1 MYLHRY
7 WYHTYIYN
15 SCTYLTYKCLTLMVL
30 LLPSIA
36 FDTTVSATSERL
48 AANFLVIVFAKRLVT
63 KLYNN
68 NCLSSDESA

>member
-1 MYLHRY
+1 
-7 WYHTYIYN
+7 
-15 SCTYLTYKCLTLMVL
+15 MVL